1 MLCFACDNNVDVR
14 QRGLHLLP
22 PSIEWHNTPPEHRQ
36 PEQVVRLLPVA
47 LFFFF
52 LLFCFVLFCFVC
64 VYVCVFV
71 VGLRGKM
78 QAIRRESGQG
88 KPNKQTCFGKR
99 VGSRTA
105 RVCDRSRF
113 LVCSVTNNRWVAVTG
128 HSNLC
133 CRGQRRGQHRF
144 LFFLFLFF
152 FFSSTNPQS
161 TNHKEALLLLLLN
174 QITSHSQTQTQTR
187 APHTG
192 RQTTGPCLTTILC
205 WM

>member
-1 MLCFACDNNVDVR
+1 MSDKGDCTCCRRQLNGITHRPSTANRSRLCACFLWR
-14 QRGLHLLP
+14 C
-22 PSIEWHNTPPEHRQ
+22 
-36 PEQVVRLLPVA
+36 
-47 LFFFF
+47 FFFF
-52 LLFCFVLFCFVC
+52 VVLFCFVLFCLCVRVC
-64 VYVCVFV
+64 VCVFV

-88 KPNKQTCFGKR
+88 KPNKQTCFGKQ

-113 LVCSVTNNRWVAVTG
+113 LVCSVTNNRCVAVTG

-152 FFSSTNPQS
+152 FLSTNPQS